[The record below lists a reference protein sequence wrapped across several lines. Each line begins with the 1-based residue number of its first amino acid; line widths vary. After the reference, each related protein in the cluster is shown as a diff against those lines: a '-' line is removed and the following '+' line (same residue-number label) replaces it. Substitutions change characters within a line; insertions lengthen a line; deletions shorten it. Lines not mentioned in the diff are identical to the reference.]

1 MIKNYINI
9 AWRNLLKNKLSG
21 IITIGGLAIGLT
33 ACTLILFY
41 VAHERSYDSFHADSD
56 RMYTVEAQVNMGGDT
71 IYMNAMNAT
80 VGALTENASPAV
92 ASSLRLKDEYKPVIL
107 TNTQQPGTRFSEK
120 NFSYADANFFDFF
133 SFKLL
138 KDSKTEA
145 LARPYSLVLSQ
156 DMAKKY
162 FGNQN
167 PIGESIS
174 VRKDS
179 TYLFTVTGV
188 MENTPSNSSIHPDF
202 VASLSSMLTMNE
214 YKRDFDSEAFRLGAF
229 PTYLKLNNAS
239 DVKTVQKTMQE
250 LSTQGNADATDVYS
264 LSLLTDKHLNG
275 RDASNTRYISIF
287 PLIAVLI
294 LILALVNYLSL
305 STARASLRS
314 KEIGV
319 RKVNGAS
326 RKSVAF
332 QFYIE
337 STLYVLLAFVVSVAL
352 SVILKPWFFGILG
365 IEIDAVFFLN
375 STFLGILAGLLVFT
389 ILATGFYPA
398 LVMSAFNPV
407 ENLRSSRASKTGGV
421 RLRKVCTT
429 VQFVIAIALL
439 VSGII
444 IHQQLDFVRGVD
456 TGLNRSD
463 VVMLPLQKTMGTN
476 STPFRNEIE
485 KLSQVTNTAVTQY
498 PIYKGYNMFFV
509 SSEQMPD
516 AIGLPIFA
524 VDDDFFQTLDVNWE
538 LKPEDEHYYSKSEH
552 VVINEAAISKFKL
565 GSNPIGESLLF
576 GNSKREIIGVV
587 KDFHFE
593 NLDAPINALA
603 LFVNSKTQATTNIL
617 GKSGGCLFVRFQPDS
632 DVSQLL
638 SQMEA
643 IYTQYDSA
651 TPFEY
656 QFLDDAFDAMFRSEE
671 RLSQVFNLFIIL
683 AMLIAGLGLFALATF
698 SAQQRVKEL
707 GVRKVL
713 GASVI
718 QLTTL
723 LSFDF
728 LKLILLA
735 ILIASPLAWYF
746 MHLWLQDF
754 NYKTT
759 IHWWVFLGAGT
770 GAMAL
775 AILTVSFQA
784 IKAAL
789 ANPVKSLRTE

>member
-1 MIKNYINI
+1 MLKNYIKI
-9 AWRNLLKNKLSG
+9 AWRNLVKNKLSG
-21 IITIGGLAIGLT
+21 FITIGGLAVGLT
-33 ACTLILFY
+33 ACTQILFY
-41 VAHERSYDSFHADSD
+41 VAHERSYDSFHTDSD
-56 RMYTVEAQVNMGGDT
+56 RIYAVEAQVNMGGDS
-71 IYMNAMNAT
+71 IYMNSMNAT
-80 VGALTENASPAV
+80 VGELTENASPAV
-92 ASSLRLKDEYKPVIL
+92 SSSLRLKEEYKPVII
-107 TNTQQPGTRFSEK
+107 TNTSQPGTRFSEK
-120 NFSYADANFFDFF
+120 DFSYADANFFDFF
-133 SFKLL
+133 SFKLKNGNTATVL
-138 KDSKTEA
+138 SK
-145 LARPYSLVLSQ
+145 PYSLVLSE

-167 PIGESIS
+167 PIGETLS

-188 MENTPSNSSIHPDF
+188 MENTPSNSSLHPDF
-202 VASLSSMLTMNE
+202 LASLSSMPTMKE
-214 YKRDFDSEAFRLGAF
+214 FERDFDSEVFRLGAF
-229 PTYLKLNNAS
+229 PTYLKLTNPTAKNA
-239 DVKTVQKTMQE
+239 VENTMQK
-250 LSTQGNADATDVYS
+250 LSIQGNAEASDVYS

-275 RDASNTRYISIF
+275 RDASNTRYIRIF

-294 LILALVNYLSL
+294 LLLALVNYLSL
-305 STARASLRS
+305 STARATLRS

-332 QFYIE
+332 QFYVE
-337 STLYVLLAFVVSVAL
+337 STLYVIFAFLLSVAL
-352 SVILKPWFFGILG
+352 SVVLNPWFFSLLD
-365 IEIDAVFFLN
+365 IEIDASFFLN
-375 STFLGILAGLLVFT
+375 KNFLLILTCLLGFT
-389 ILATGFYPA
+389 VLATGFYPA

-407 ENLRSSRASKTGGV
+407 ENLRSSRASKMGEE

-439 VSGII
+439 ISGII
-444 IHQQLDFVRGVD
+444 IHQQLDYVRGVD

-463 VVMLPLQKTMGTN
+463 VVMVTLQNTMGTN

-485 KLSQVTNTAVTQY
+485 KLSQVTSTAVAQY
-498 PIYKGYNMFFV
+498 PIYKGYNMFFA
-509 SSEQMPD
+509 SSEQVPD
-516 AIGLPIFA
+516 ATGLPIFS
-524 VDDDFFQTLDVNWE
+524 VDDDFFKTLGVTWE
-538 LKPEDEHYYSKSEH
+538 TKPDDENFYSKSDP
-552 VVINEAAISKFKL
+552 VIINEAAISKFKL
-565 GSNPIGESLLF
+565 GPNPIGESLLF
-576 GNSKREIIGVV
+576 GNSKREIVGVV

-593 NLDAPINALA
+593 NLDAPINAVA
-603 LFVNSKTQATTNIL
+603 LFVNSKTKATTNIL
-617 GKSGGCLFVRFQPDS
+617 GKSGGCLFVRFQPES
-632 DVSQLL
+632 DVPQLL
-638 SQMEA
+638 SKMET

-656 QFLDDAFDAMFRSEE
+656 QFLDDAFDTMFRSEE
-671 RLSQVFNLFIIL
+671 RLSHVFNLFIIL
-683 AMLIAGLGLFALATF
+683 AMLIAGMGLFALATF
-698 SAQQRVKEL
+698 SAQQRMKEL

-713 GASVI
+713 GASVL

-746 MHLWLQDF
+746 MHEWLQDF

-759 IHWWVFLGAGT
+759 IHWWVFLGAGA
-770 GAMAL
+770 GALVL